1 MVVKCYCPLTFVFN
15 YLSFLLFFLFF
26 TCIFF
31 HPNITRLFLR
41 KYGWPW
47 VVEQDFDQNF
57 LDRST
62 LHGLHDCAH
71 FFISFMVWRISLMPS
86 AKLSVTIQQYKG
98 GGSTWVVMYSSCMN
112 GLNVVATKQACV
124 YVVVQFYPWFKFS
137 FFSNSL
143 SCYYHTL
150 PYPKTK
156 EKKIWTKD
164 KIEPQHIHLIKKR
177 RLTVLSRK
185 VYFVKTFRDDAFQKR
200 LKVSWWYAPTLTC
213 ARHIRDLH
221 S

>member
-1 MVVKCYCPLTFVFN
+1 MVLKCYCPLTFTFN
-15 YLSFLLFFLFF
+15 YLSFLLLFLFF

-31 HPNITRLFLR
+31 YPNITRLFLR
-41 KYGWPW
+41 KYRWPW
-47 VVEQDFDQNF
+47 VVEQDFHQNF

-137 FFSNSL
+137 FLLFQTH
-143 SCYYHTL
+143 YHVIIIHYHTQ
-150 PYPKTK
+150 K
-156 EKKIWTKD
+156 
-164 KIEPQHIHLIKKR
+164 QKKR
-177 RLTVLSRK
+177 EFEPRIKLNHNIYT
-185 VYFVKTFRDDAFQKR
+185 
-200 LKVSWWYAPTLTC
+200 
-213 ARHIRDLH
+213 
-221 S
+221 